1 MLGSAHRHPVFCRN
15 HKARVLPI
23 LGTIAAILSTTL
35 MRSLAFSQLRRGAL
49 LRGLCAT
56 APAGLLQ
63 PNPARALTTEE
74 RRVISLFQHAS
85 PSILGISP
93 AEVHSGRSHP
103 MTATAFV
110 WDDKHIV
117 TSFRALKSFLP
128 RPEVTFVRQGSR
140 SENDREVL
148 NTEIVGADPSSDIAV
163 LQLIGNVPDKL
174 RPLPHGSSSSLRVG
188 QEVYAIGHPFGLEH
202 SMSHGVI
209 SGLSRT
215 IEVDG
220 GMPISG
226 VIQTDA
232 SLNIGYSGGPL
243 LDSSGAV
250 VGVNTATLGNSR
262 IMGVGLAV
270 PIDAVKRNVVSVIE
284 NGYVSRPWL
293 GVAFAP
299 DLTAAGLGPGGAMVL
314 KVVPGGP
321 ADSAG
326 LRPMHSGL
334 LGDIVVG
341 LEGVPIA
348 SSADVFKAL
357 DQKAPGDSVLVSVLR
372 PAISSDSDDYEHVE
386 LRIQLGALQQRLSPI

>member
-1 MLGSAHRHPVFCRN
+1 
-15 HKARVLPI
+15 
-23 LGTIAAILSTTL
+23 
-35 MRSLAFSQLRRGAL
+35 
-49 LRGLCAT
+49 
-56 APAGLLQ
+56 
-63 PNPARALTTEE
+63 
-74 RRVISLFQHAS
+74 
-85 PSILGISP
+85 
-93 AEVHSGRSHP
+93 
-103 MTATAFV
+103 
-110 WDDKHIV
+110 
-117 TSFRALKSFLP
+117 
-128 RPEVTFVRQGSR
+128 
-140 SENDREVL
+140 
-148 NTEIVGADPSSDIAV
+148 
-163 LQLIGNVPDKL
+163 
-174 RPLPHGSSSSLRVG
+174 
-188 QEVYAIGHPFGLEH
+188 
-202 SMSHGVI
+202 
-209 SGLSRT
+209 
-215 IEVDG
+215 
-220 GMPISG
+220 
-226 VIQTDA
+226 
-232 SLNIGYSGGPL
+232 
-243 LDSSGAV
+243 
-250 VGVNTATLGNSR
+250 
-262 IMGVGLAV
+262 MGVGLAV